1 MSKRIE
7 ELLKKA
13 LLIDGEMEYGL
24 YEHELEKHIDY
35 WRKGMAKDKD
45 DFVFVVTEN
54 RSHVAMLLLRS
65 ENERFINK
73 EARDKLQQ
81 LWSTEAYLYNLKK
94 LIPAMAKD
102 LADGILS
109 VNGVKYQ

>member
-13 LLIDGEMEYGL
+13 LLLDGEMEYGL
-24 YEHELEKHIDY
+24 YEHELEEHVDY
-35 WRKGMAKDKD
+35 WRKGLVADND
-45 DFVFVVTEN
+45 EFVFVVTEN
-54 RSHVAMLLLRS
+54 NNDVAMLLLTN
-65 ENERFINK
+65 ENELFINE

-81 LWSTEAYLYNLKK
+81 LWPTEAYLYNLKK

>member
-13 LLIDGEMEYGL
+13 LLLDGEMEYGL
-24 YEHELEKHIDY
+24 YEHELEEHIDY
-35 WRKGMAKDKD
+35 WRKGMVKDKD

-54 RSHVAMLLLRS
+54 RKHVTMLLLTN
-65 ENERFINK
+65 ENELFINE

-109 VNGVKYQ
+109 VNGVKYE